1 MPPKIN
7 KETKA
12 IQKAKAY
19 ADRTT
24 ALQQT
29 APQQTE
35 QPEQPLSQPAGY
47 AGIRFLTPNSNA
59 LHALDPHSTPA
70 DDKWLGPVNLQD
82 KHKPLSSVQRPITAL
97 TAAANSSSSTSAH
110 EAWTTIPFNA
120 GVIAASS
127 GFPKMSIEMYRPD
140 GPGDGDS
147 WNPTS
152 SVDSCSTEDSTISE
166 QDFIDGMMFPFNVK
180 ELPFVSIKKR
190 SSGGDGPTTR
200 ALSDAVTRWDNS
212 VPPKER
218 DNRSFIQKFVESGS
232 MAEQQQ
238 NAKVAHRA
246 TGFRFKIMSCNTHGK
261 LDHLSS
267 DANPVSVEINP
278 DDWPGLAATLKDCV
292 INANSRSLLSGD
304 DDEFLVR
311 LGENVE
317 VSSEETPDMSATD
330 AVTQT
335 IQLQREIYGL
345 LLGQLLPIGEE
356 LRQYEWKQF
365 RESIK
370 RNFHVSSG
378 PPKFLRTSDERSRF
392 VQVLNELYSDGLQDK
407 MRADT
412 GSKISQFTSR
422 CTINPAFLEMKRTKA
437 TRIHLKSKEQFCIL
451 LLIIYADIIH
461 DAKRLEDD
469 AFKKKFIKFI
479 QQNAGNLVAKMYN
492 IHDSSQSPPQGIAD
506 LLSIIQKPN
515 PVSIEDELMTF
526 IEGHGTLLGTEII
539 TALRATPLADY
550 YKTRIFTNNA
560 CCDDAVNDTNIVSSL
575 PSIVDAGSSGG
586 NFGIIGLRNVEF
598 RYSPEDTDEFYS
610 LLMCNC
616 ISKPNIKIKSSE
628 RVRCFAIDEIINL
641 QWNTGTSSITH
652 NATDFQRLP
661 FCDEQ
666 GSMKGW
672 FSDIRLDNVAKRIW
686 MKKIELSSVRPNGF
700 DVLPCAAFKYIGD
713 GGQVLDTLLEVNGG
727 RKPFIVCS
735 DTPPHTYMGGSQ
747 PLVVDPAI
755 CTKHN
760 NIVNKY
766 NRGRVLTREEDELF
780 QNMLSKLDSRT
791 IAQNDRPAHANFIA
805 IMCMGLDCATQSFL
819 PLLRK
824 TPTGDSS
831 RQATPHIAVKIN
843 CHELLNCSGT
853 KLTQVVT
860 DSSKPKGTSKKHVL
874 QISSIQLKQT
884 EPRERKQDYVF
895 NGECADSREEFSE
908 SQRSNFTDTSK
919 VSDSYMVS
927 IASPYFPFSNRN
939 QLMSPKG
946 NSAVRNSQNLGSSED
961 EGNASDNSPPASG
974 TKRSSDDPRRLLL
987 QKSDSESD
995 SESVSGIDGGSLRKK
1010 SIRKRSVKL
1019 QRHNNR
1025 RTQYISKKKRLS
1037 IKKKY
1042 SITKKTKNSNTKPKN
1057 TKKRKSN

>member
-1 MPPKIN
+1 MENQIRSLSTGEELENFIHSIIDSRGPTSDIAKCVSPLLLDLPKL
-7 KETKA
+7 KE
-12 IQKAKAY
+12 
-19 ADRTT
+19 
-24 ALQQT
+24 L
-29 APQQTE
+29 
-35 QPEQPLSQPAGY
+35 G
-47 AGIRFLTPNSNA
+47 FLTRASRIVEIKKYILNCVQNHDKPVELSPVLKPTHPEKSGVSGAAYSGPNS
-59 LHALDPHSTPA
+59 STPA
-70 DDKWLGPVNLQD
+70 QD
-82 KHKPLSSVQRPITAL
+82 AWPIVPSNAGATA
-97 TAAANSSSSTSAH
+97 SSSS
-110 EAWTTIPFNA
+110 
-120 GVIAASS
+120 
-127 GFPKMSIEMYRPD
+127 FPKMTNVLNTPSR
-140 GPGDGDS
+140 GDDEDS
-147 WNPTS
+147 WGPAS
-152 SVDSCSTEDSTISE
+152 SVGSCSTEDSTISE
-166 QDFIDGMMFPFNVK
+166 QDFIDGMMWPFHVK
-180 ELPFVSIKKR
+180 EIPFVSNKKQ

-200 ALSDAVTRWDNS
+200 AFSNALTRWDDTMLS
-212 VPPKER
+212 TKL
-218 DNRSFIQKFVESGS
+218 DNRSHILEFVESGS
-232 MAEQQQ
+232 MADRRQ
-238 NAKVAHRA
+238 NVKVAQLA
-246 TGFRFKIMSCNTHGK
+246 TGFRFKIMSCNTDGK
-261 LDHLSS
+261 LDDFRS

-278 DDWPGLAATLKDCV
+278 NDWPKMAATLKDCV
-292 INANSRSLLSGD
+292 IQLNSNSLLSGD

-311 LGENVE
+311 QDDNVE
-317 VSSEETPDMSATD
+317 VSSEENPDMSATE
-330 AVTQT
+330 AATQT

-345 LLGQLLPIGEE
+345 LLGQLLPINEE
-356 LRQYEWKQF
+356 LSRYDWVKF

-370 RNFHVSSG
+370 QNFHMRSG

-392 VQVLNELYSDGLQDK
+392 VHVLNELYSDGLQDK
-407 MRADT
+407 MNSET
-412 GSKISQFTSR
+412 GSRISQFTSR
-422 CTINPAFLEMKRTKA
+422 CTINPEFLEMKRTKA
-437 TRIHLKSKEQFCIL
+437 TRIRLKNKEQFCIL

-461 DAKRLEDD
+461 DAKRLGDD
-469 AFKKKFIKFI
+469 DDFKIKFIKFI

-492 IHDSSQSPPQGIAD
+492 IQGSSQSPPQGIAD
-506 LLSIIQKPN
+506 LLNIIQKNN
-515 PVSIEDELMTF
+515 PVSIEDDLMAF
-526 IEGHGTLLGTEII
+526 IEGHGTLLGTDII
-539 TALRATPLADY
+539 KVLRANPSADY

-598 RYSPEDTDEFYS
+598 RWDSPEDTGEFYS

-616 ISKPNIKIKSSE
+616 ISKPNIKIKSGE

-641 QWNTGTSSITH
+641 QWNTGTSGITH

-661 FCDEQ
+661 FCDKD

-747 PLVVDPAI
+747 QLVVNPAI
-755 CTKHN
+755 CVNHN
-760 NIVNKY
+760 IIVNKY
-766 NRGRVLTREEDELF
+766 NRGENLTHRENELF
-780 QNMLSKLDSRT
+780 QNMLSQLDSRT

-805 IMCMGLDCATQSFL
+805 IMCMGLDCETQSFL

-824 TPTGDSS
+824 TPTRDSS
-831 RQATPHIAVKIN
+831 RQETPHIAVKIN

-874 QISSIQLKQT
+874 QISSSQSKQSAT
-884 EPRERKQDYVF
+884 RERKQDNVF
-895 NGECADSREEFSE
+895 NGECADSREEFSD

-939 QLMSPKG
+939 QFMRPNG
-946 NSAVRNSQNLGSSED
+946 NPAEIENSQNLGSSDDED
-961 EGNASDNSPPASG
+961 IPSSIENSPQSG
-974 TKRSSDDPRRLLL
+974 IKRMYDDNRPLL
-987 QKSDSESD
+987 QKSDSES
-995 SESVSGIDGGSLRKK
+995 ESGIDGGSLRKK

-1037 IKKKY
+1037 IKKKS